1 MKGISMKK
9 IYKRILIMA
18 LPIAFENMIFS
29 LINFVDIFM
38 IGKIGTSAISA
49 LGIAN
54 QVFFIF
60 TCSVYGLLSGANVL
74 AAQYYGVKNYK
85 NLRKIMTLTIGLG
98 LLMSLPFFILI
109 NHSPENVITFY
120 TKDSMVIEYAKQY
133 LKYSIYTFPLF
144 SIGFSFAMQL
154 RAINKPKYSLYS
166 SMSALVINVVL
177 NMILIPRYGVQGAAI
192 ATLIARIVTTI
203 YLYIILIIK
212 RIPILPKVRE
222 FKDIDIEFT
231 KKLLA
236 ISVLTFVHELLW
248 VIADAMKVMMFG
260 SLGTEAFSGIQIVIG
275 INGLLF
281 TLFIG
286 LSNASSIIIG
296 NEIGKSDIE
305 KVYRY
310 ANDCLKL
317 YTIFTVI
324 VVIALNIF
332 SPIVLRFMNLDSN
345 MYSITRK
352 LVYSQSISMVFYSYS
367 MLYLSGILRAGGDVM
382 FCMVVELLI
391 MWIVGIPLTY
401 ISINVFHLSVYY
413 VYIVARI
420 DDLIKLYPCIRR
432 YVSKEWIKRKI

>member
-212 RIPILPKVRE
+212 RIPILPRVRE

-260 SLGTEAFSGIQIVIG
+260 SLGTEAFSGI
-275 INGLLF
+275 
-281 TLFIG
+281 
-286 LSNASSIIIG
+286 
-296 NEIGKSDIE
+296 
-305 KVYRY
+305 
-310 ANDCLKL
+310 
-317 YTIFTVI
+317 
-324 VVIALNIF
+324 
-332 SPIVLRFMNLDSN
+332 
-345 MYSITRK
+345 
-352 LVYSQSISMVFYSYS
+352 
-367 MLYLSGILRAGGDVM
+367 
-382 FCMVVELLI
+382 
-391 MWIVGIPLTY
+391 
-401 ISINVFHLSVYY
+401 
-413 VYIVARI
+413 
-420 DDLIKLYPCIRR
+420 
-432 YVSKEWIKRKI
+432 